1 MKDDN
6 IDLLMLVMGIA
17 GISVAITIMYLG
29 G

>member
-6 IDLLMLVMGIA
+6 IDLLMLVLGVA
-17 GISVAITIMYLG
+17 GISIAITLMYLG